1 MEGVAMKLP
10 SFKSLAPNA
19 ISIGHRSFS
28 RVRRSSSLSVYSAA
42 SSSATISADSESVSL
57 GHRVRKDFRILHQVC
72 PLSLIPMVC
81 ASFHLLN
88 CINPIVKYFV
98 GWYLKNLR
106 VHQICLRL
114 SFQEV
119 NGSKLVYLDSA
130 ATSQKPAAV
139 LDALQNYYE
148 FYNSNVHRG
157 IHYLSAK
164 ATDEFELARKK
175 VARFINASDSREI
188 VFTRNATEAINL
200 VAYSWGLLNLKPGDE
215 VCPYF
220 FNPST

>member
-1 MEGVAMKLP
+1 
-10 SFKSLAPNA
+10 
-19 ISIGHRSFS
+19 
-28 RVRRSSSLSVYSAA
+28 
-42 SSSATISADSESVSL
+42 
-57 GHRVRKDFRILHQVC
+57 
-72 PLSLIPMVC
+72 LIE
-81 ASFHLLN
+81 FL
-88 CINPIVKYFV
+88 
-98 GWYLKNLR
+98 
-106 VHQICLRL
+106 
-114 SFQEV
+114 FQEV

-200 VAYSWGLLNLKPGDE
+200 VAYSWGLSNLKPGDE
-215 VCPYF
+215 VWLYF
-220 FNPST
+220 YQSILLRFFQMRL

>member
-1 MEGVAMKLP
+1 MIEFL
-10 SFKSLAPNA
+10 
-19 ISIGHRSFS
+19 
-28 RVRRSSSLSVYSAA
+28 
-42 SSSATISADSESVSL
+42 
-57 GHRVRKDFRILHQVC
+57 
-72 PLSLIPMVC
+72 
-81 ASFHLLN
+81 
-88 CINPIVKYFV
+88 
-98 GWYLKNLR
+98 
-106 VHQICLRL
+106 
-114 SFQEV
+114 FQEV

-200 VAYSWGLLNLKPGDE
+200 VAYSWGLSNLKPGDE
-215 VCPYF
+215 VWLYF
-220 FNPST
+220 YQSILLRFFQMRL

>member
-1 MEGVAMKLP
+1 M
-10 SFKSLAPNA
+10 
-19 ISIGHRSFS
+19 
-28 RVRRSSSLSVYSAA
+28 
-42 SSSATISADSESVSL
+42 
-57 GHRVRKDFRILHQVC
+57 
-72 PLSLIPMVC
+72 
-81 ASFHLLN
+81 
-88 CINPIVKYFV
+88 
-98 GWYLKNLR
+98 
-106 VHQICLRL
+106 
-114 SFQEV
+114 

-200 VAYSWGLLNLKPGDE
+200 VAYSWGLSNLKPGDE
-215 VCPYF
+215 VWLCFYQSIF
-220 FNPST
+220 FFFFLMGVILLRFFQMRL

>member
-1 MEGVAMKLP
+1 M
-10 SFKSLAPNA
+10 
-19 ISIGHRSFS
+19 
-28 RVRRSSSLSVYSAA
+28 
-42 SSSATISADSESVSL
+42 
-57 GHRVRKDFRILHQVC
+57 
-72 PLSLIPMVC
+72 
-81 ASFHLLN
+81 
-88 CINPIVKYFV
+88 
-98 GWYLKNLR
+98 
-106 VHQICLRL
+106 
-114 SFQEV
+114 

-200 VAYSWGLLNLKPGDE
+200 VAYSWGLSNLKPGDE
-215 VCPYF
+215 VWLYF
-220 FNPST
+220 YQSILLRFFQMRL